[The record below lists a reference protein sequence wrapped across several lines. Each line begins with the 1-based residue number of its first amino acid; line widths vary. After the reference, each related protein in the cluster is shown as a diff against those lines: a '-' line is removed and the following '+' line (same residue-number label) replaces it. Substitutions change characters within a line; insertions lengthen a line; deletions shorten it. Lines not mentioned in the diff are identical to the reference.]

1 MDSSILVEEITMGFH
16 AFQMGNNVLAYV
28 KNGRKYGMTCAWA
41 TMISG
46 DMVIMLIGGQSDTGN
61 TVEVGDV
68 VGISALAKGQENI
81 SLALGEHHSS
91 KDDKFSKIDISI
103 VEDTAILIPEA
114 KVQMVAKVVK
124 IEPSFADKDDHL
136 IYFEVLKHAVDKE
149 TKFLDLSE
157 VLPE

>member
-1 MDSSILVEEITMGFH
+1 MGFH

-41 TMISG
+41 TMVDSN
-46 DMVIMLIGGQSDTGN
+46 MVLMLIGGQSDTGN
-61 TVEVGDV
+61 NLEVGDV
-68 VGISALAKGQENI
+68 AGISSLAKGQKGI
-81 SLALGEHHSS
+81 SLALGSHHSS
-91 KDDKFSKIDISI
+91 KDDKFATIDVSI

-124 IEPSFADKDDHL
+124 IEPSPADANDHL
-136 IYFEVLKHAVDKE
+136 IFFEILKHAVDKE
-149 TKFLDLSE
+149 VKFLDLSE